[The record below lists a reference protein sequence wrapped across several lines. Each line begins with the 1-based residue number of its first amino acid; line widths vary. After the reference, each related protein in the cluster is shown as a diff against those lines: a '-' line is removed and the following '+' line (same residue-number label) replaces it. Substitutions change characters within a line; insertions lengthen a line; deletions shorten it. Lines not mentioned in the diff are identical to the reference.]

1 MNRLYPIH
9 VGSYNCLNNEKF
21 LCAVETRWLEAIKMA
36 PVILALKN
44 EPLANVRELAKAKH
58 RHLLDQVLN
67 LLGIELDVNLNIIRL
82 NQPPTSLAA
91 CLLLELDDLLV
102 AEKPYVVLVQGDT
115 TTVMTL
121 ALACFYHRIVEETQ
135 RLLDD
140 ESAYQEMARRILPY
154 GDGHSTER
162 IVKVLREHL
171 T

>member
-1 MNRLYPIH
+1 L
-9 VGSYNCLNNEKF
+9 LNNEKI
-21 LCAVETRWLEAIKMA
+21 LCAVGKRLEAIKMA

-44 EPLANVRELAKAKH
+44 EPLANVRVLAKAKH

-67 LLGIELDVNLNIIRL
+67 LLGIELDVNLNIMRL

-91 CLLLELDDLLV
+91 CLLLELDDVLV

-154 GDGHSTER
+154 GDGHSAEWT
-162 IVKVLREHL
+162 VKVLREHF